1 MPQQGYYPPQQH
13 MQYGHVDP
21 RFASGQGQAAGGP
34 VPTAQW
40 RHMQQAAAS
49 GGSMDQ
55 ALLNAATMADRGG
68 AVGGMR
74 QHQAYLS
81 QPGRAAPPLP
91 VELHPL
97 TKWDLKV
104 LAGAAD
110 PAMKPPPGCVSIR
123 QTKQTGHPVT
133 RCAKAF
139 GLSEYGL
146 WCAACR
152 RHQEKLVAAEG
163 GEAGSAA
170 YAEDAAYD
178 SEPAPA
184 PTMVASVVRTPK
196 LEPRVVQ
203 PKQAPTVAPPQVD
216 DDYRG
221 ESDRDDDETADDEDV
236 GPSQGQSAAD
246 ADSSGVDSKGNKLP
260 PGRRRKHVCTA
271 ACNHVCATEG
281 CYETLTAAAARSRY
295 IRCAKCRRNGF
306 KTVVN
311 VVRKRGAED
320 DAAEFDSGGN
330 DADQDQEID
339 EVISRRK
346 RHATGKGKGIRA
358 DASAAPAEGLFRLKA
373 ASPELTVSQKGRVRM
388 PAKIYSPSQSP
399 AVQQPPNRFS
409 FDVDQNSTLL
419 ETPKRKARE
428 LSKGSPRLGG
438 LWSPRSAD
446 SPIFDEDESMFVA
459 FPTHLLSHLRH
470 PLSPGATP
478 IATFL
483 VVFFFFFFSASRVW
497 TTEF

>member
-1 MPQQGYYPPQQH
+1 
-13 MQYGHVDP
+13 
-21 RFASGQGQAAGGP
+21 
-34 VPTAQW
+34 
-40 RHMQQAAAS
+40 
-49 GGSMDQ
+49 
-55 ALLNAATMADRGG
+55 
-68 AVGGMR
+68 
-74 QHQAYLS
+74 
-81 QPGRAAPPLP
+81 
-91 VELHPL
+91 
-97 TKWDLKV
+97 
-104 LAGAAD
+104 
-110 PAMKPPPGCVSIR
+110 MKPPPGCVSIR

-184 PTMVASVVRTPK
+184 PTMVASAVRTPK
-196 LEPRVVQ
+196 IEPRVVQ
-203 PKQAPTVAPPQVD
+203 PKQEPTVAPPQVD

-246 ADSSGVDSKGNKLP
+246 ADGSGVDSKGNKLP

-320 DAAEFDSGGN
+320 DPAEFDSGGN

-459 FPTHLLSHLRH
+459 FPNAPSFALAPPSFPRSNSQCDILGWFLLLLLFRHLVCG
-470 PLSPGATP
+470 PLNSDVACSSPGIRSGWSLGCTFHRRRIGLCDLRWEPIRRSSHGSFQP
-478 IATFL
+478 IAPTNL
-483 VVFFFFFFSASRVW
+483 NRSGLQTPSAWPVPN
-497 TTEF
+497 